1 MQSKE
6 SRQPTTGGRHDMSQK
21 KSARTHWGL
30 RARPPGV
37 TPKTGDTKSHQR
49 LRQYTNLRTL
59 LLDPSASQSRRRRPT
74 TRSSRRRRYSLVSP
88 VRGLS
93 REAELKTTL
102 PPQRVMESI
111 LFAAAGG
118 PVPLPHIS
126 TGLGTRGPGWLSTRD
141 ARRL

>member
-1 MQSKE
+1 MRRGIYSVPSHVGSIRSLATDRLFPQSWQISPE
-6 SRQPTTGGRHDMSQK
+6 
-21 KSARTHWGL
+21 
-30 RARPPGV
+30 
-37 TPKTGDTKSHQR
+37 R